1 MDCMDFRA
9 LEAQVRVVYFG
20 NVLNASE
27 LFERAGAIDIT
38 EGRDTCDAGVP
49 PSPPSTSR
57 CAVLDLSNVASDLQV
72 RGAVLKAILSTVP
85 DSGFRGKTASFRS
98 NVIFNMSVSGRVTEA
113 VNQFNVTA
121 LSSRVAVVGWVDE
134 AGSPA
139 SLQEFEALVAAVQ
152 GTAFEPSLLLSDPE
166 FVSDERRQRL
176 VKLYKLAPL
185 EASLGTLESSVI
197 TRLAVKE
204 IM

>member
-1 MDCMDFRA
+1 MDFRG
-9 LEAQVRVVYFG
+9 LESQVRVVYFR
-20 NVLNASE
+20 NVLNATE
-27 LFERAGAIDIT
+27 LLERAGAIDIS
-38 EGRDTCDAGVP
+38 EGRAVSDADAVP
-49 PSPPSTSR
+49 PSPQSTSR

-85 DSGFRGKTASFRS
+85 DSGFRGKTVSFRS

-121 LSSRVAVVGWVDE
+121 LSSSVAVVGWVDE